1 MLKLDSNGEGSW
13 ELKSISARTL
23 WMARELAKEKGMY
36 LYVWGRKENVVSGT
50 ETFLVLIL
58 RKDAPAYVSFLD
70 YVILYDPTIGKPQ
83 SMRCF
88 AREWQCFG
96 PDQDLLR
103 AGIDETLFAKC
114 C

>member
-1 MLKLDSNGEGSW
+1 
-13 ELKSISARTL
+13 
-23 WMARELAKEKGMY
+23 MY
-36 LYVWGRKENVVSGT
+36 LYVWGRKEYVADHKESMLG
-50 ETFLVLIL
+50 LVL
-58 RKDAPAYVSFLD
+58 RKEPPAYVSFLD
-70 YVILYDPTIGKPQ
+70 YVILHDPTSKTQ